1 MNPQHLHTVF
11 QWSTGEESNSLGLL
25 EPFVVWKR
33 ASNFPFRYS
42 IGLRRQRFTLFPLP
56 SRLTNLF
63 MLWMLL
69 LGYPQ
74 WYSDLGSNQ
83 GPTRYQH
90 VALPTELSK
99 YIRLSLKTT
108 PPQAAVSV
116 NLIAEVLSKVIQSK
130 LAETR
135 LNFTKSQRCPSVK
148 WYSEV
153 GSNHQPDDYKSS
165 VLTD

>member
-1 MNPQHLHTVF
+1 
-11 QWSTGEESNSLGLL
+11 
-25 EPFVVWKR
+25 
-33 ASNFPFRYS
+33 
-42 IGLRRQRFTLFPLP
+42 
-56 SRLTNLF
+56 

-90 VALPTELSK
+90 VALPTELLK
-99 YIRLSLKTT
+99 YIWLSLKTT

-116 NLIAEVLSKVIQSK
+116 NLIAEVLDN
-130 LAETR
+130 ANGTY
-135 LNFTKSQRCPSVK
+135 PS